1 MKNYKISYGSIYTK
15 EYYVINLKTDEVI
28 FAGSHIDCVY
38 LATRLNESDDSF
50 NTVFDEMKSD
60 KRIYVQAF

>member
-1 MKNYKISYGSIYTK
+1 MRNYKISYGSIYTN
-15 EYYVINLKTDEVI
+15 EYYVIDLQINEVI

-50 NTVFDEMKSD
+50 HTVFNEMKYENR
-60 KRIYVQAF
+60 KYVQAF